1 MAHPQLAWRHAATT
15 KMLDVA
21 RLPRFTIRC
30 SAQGCSPFVQI
41 CSIRTRLLHMAAG
54 GRDPY

>member
-21 RLPRFTIRC
+21 RLPRFYDTMQR
-30 SAQGCSPFVQI
+30 A
-41 CSIRTRLLHMAAG
+41 RLLSV
-54 GRDPY
+54 RTNL